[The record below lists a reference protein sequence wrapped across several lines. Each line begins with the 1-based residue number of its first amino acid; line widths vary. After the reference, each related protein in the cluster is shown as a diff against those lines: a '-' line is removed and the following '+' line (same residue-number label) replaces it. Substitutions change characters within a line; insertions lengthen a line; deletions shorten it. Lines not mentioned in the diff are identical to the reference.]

1 MRILEYCA
9 DRADE
14 GIRLE
19 LVLKRRL
26 QLTDRQIR
34 QLKYL
39 PMGITVNSMQQRT
52 TYCVCRG
59 DRIRIAFSDRKRRVG
74 HLLPAGK
81 GAQDSVEDEDLLVI
95 DKMAGEICHPAH
107 GHYQD
112 TPSPIRWPP
121 IWRKKDEDPALIRCI
136 GRLDKDTSGTL
147 LFAKNQLAAGRLAV
161 QREEG
166 ILYKEYL
173 ALANGVFA
181 PEAYRGEIRLP
192 IGPVPGSLMK
202 MQTTPEGKTCRDKL
216 SGICSDGRCSLV
228 LCRIRTGRTQP
239 DPRSYG
245 GSGAS
250 AAGRSDLWKRYGNF
264 FFPDSAHAWRL
275 SLRQPVDRRRV
286 VHRKFP
292 ARYVFHEKGN
302 SAIENHFAVG
312 GCPQALRFQP
322 GLCIY
327 CTDLAE
333 R

>member
-39 PMGITVNSMQQRT
+39 PMGITVNNMQQRT
-52 TYCVCRG
+52 TYCVRCG

-74 HLLPAGK
+74 HLLPAEK
-81 GAQDSVEDEDLLVI
+81 ALRILYEDEDLLVI

-112 TPSPIRWPP
+112 TLANQVAAYLE
-121 IWRKKDEDPALIRCI
+121 KKDEDPALIRCI

-192 IGPVPGSLMK
+192 IGPVPGSLM
-202 MQTTPEGKTCRDKL
+202 
-216 SGICSDGRCSLV
+216 
-228 LCRIRTGRTQP
+228 
-239 DPRSYG
+239 
-245 GSGAS
+245 
-250 AAGRSDLWKRYGNF
+250 
-264 FFPDSAHAWRL
+264 
-275 SLRQPVDRRRV
+275 
-286 VHRKFP
+286 
-292 ARYVFHEKGN
+292 
-302 SAIENHFAVG
+302 
-312 GCPQALRFQP
+312 
-322 GLCIY
+322 
-327 CTDLAE
+327 
-333 R
+333 

>member
-39 PMGITVNSMQQRT
+39 PMGITVNNMQQRT
-52 TYCVCRG
+52 TYCVRCG

-74 HLLPAGK
+74 HLLPAEK
-81 GAQDSVEDEDLLVI
+81 ALRILYEDEDLLVI

-112 TPSPIRWPP
+112 TLANQVAAYLE
-121 IWRKKDEDPALIRCI
+121 KKDEDPALVRCI

-173 ALANGVFA
+173 ALA
-181 PEAYRGEIRLP
+181 
-192 IGPVPGSLMK
+192 
-202 MQTTPEGKTCRDKL
+202 
-216 SGICSDGRCSLV
+216 
-228 LCRIRTGRTQP
+228 
-239 DPRSYG
+239 
-245 GSGAS
+245 
-250 AAGRSDLWKRYGNF
+250 
-264 FFPDSAHAWRL
+264 L
-275 SLRQPVDRRRV
+275 SLI
-286 VHRKFP
+286 H
-292 ARYVFHEKGN
+292 
-302 SAIENHFAVG
+302 I
-312 GCPQALRFQP
+312 
-322 GLCIY
+322 
-327 CTDLAE
+327 
-333 R
+333 

>member
-19 LVLKRRL
+19 LILKRRL

-74 HLLPAGK
+74 HLLPAEK
-81 GAQDSVEDEDLLVI
+81 ALRILYEDEDLLVI

-112 TPSPIRWPP
+112 TLANQVAAYLE
-121 IWRKKDEDPALIRCI
+121 KKDEDPALIRCI

-166 ILYKEYL
+166 IFYKEYL

-202 MQTTPEGKTCRDKL
+202 MQTTPEGKPAVTNYQVL
-216 SGICSDGRCSLV
+216 CSDGRCSLI
-228 LCRIRTGRTQP
+228 LCRIRTGRTHQI
-239 DPRSYG
+239 RVHM
-245 GSGAS
+245 
-250 AAGRSDLWKRYGNF
+250 AAVGHPLLGDSIYGN
-264 FFPDSAHAWRL
+264 DTAVSSSRTALHAWRL
-275 SLRQPVDRRRV
+275 SLRQPVTGEELSIESFR
-286 VHRKFP
+286 P
-292 ARYVFHEKGN
+292 AMF
-302 SAIENHFAVG
+302 S
-312 GCPQALRFQP
+312 
-322 GLCIY
+322 
-327 CTDLAE
+327 
-333 R
+333 